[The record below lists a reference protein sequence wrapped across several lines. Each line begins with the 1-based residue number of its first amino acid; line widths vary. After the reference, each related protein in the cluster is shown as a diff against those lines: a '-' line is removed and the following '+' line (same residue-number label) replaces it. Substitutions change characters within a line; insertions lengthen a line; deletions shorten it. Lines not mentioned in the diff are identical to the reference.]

1 MKKFVFLVLVLFL
14 AFLMVGCG
22 SDTSK
27 YTFMSQGIEVS
38 ISADATL
45 RMSFEDAEP
54 TSTIAV
60 FDSGSDDYKGTISI
74 SLLEAN
80 HSLDELCDLYLSGD
94 GEKKKT
100 VVTENLLFVDSYP
113 ASGEPNDWYFF
124 ILNDEEL
131 QAVLFGRFSAPN
143 NNRDTILALAN
154 SIHLEKT
161 KKESPYPSDYSLIN
175 PEIYILSSNEEV
187 TEYCTVVK
195 SWKNKEYDLPSYK
208 EVLKD
213 KKVYLLSED
222 LDNIVFANREHK
234 ATTFN
239 AKTSFSESPL
249 FYEGANGFRI
259 SRPADI
265 GDEEFYVLLNAEYGN
280 SGELTYVFK
289 CRFQ

>member
-1 MKKFVFLVLVLFL
+1 
-14 AFLMVGCG
+14 
-22 SDTSK
+22 
-27 YTFMSQGIEVS
+27 MSQGIEVS

-113 ASGEPNDWYFF
+113 ASGE
-124 ILNDEEL
+124 
-131 QAVLFGRFSAPN
+131 PN

-239 AKTSFSESPL
+239 AKTSFSESLL